1 MIKILVDSSSDITI
15 NEARELGIEMI
26 PIEILIDGEIYQD
39 GVNLS
44 HEEFFK
50 KLIESATFPQTSQI
64 TEFRFN
70 EKYAE
75 LTKDGDSVIFICL
88 SSKLSGSYNQALKA
102 SKNFNNVYV
111 VDSLNACVGERI
123 LIDYAISLVQQ
134 GLEFNDVIKKLENK
148 KKYIKVLALLGTL
161 KYLKK
166 GGRIS
171 PLVAFAGTMLNIKP
185 VVALEKGEVK
195 LVGKAMGSK
204 HGRNLLNSLITKSNG
219 VDFEMPFVTGYSDF
233 DTTLLDKYI
242 EDSKNLWGEDVN
254 EVPKYMIGS
263 TIGTHVGPG
272 AIVVAFFEKEN
283 M

>member
-44 HEEFFK
+44 HEEFLK

-102 SKNFNNVYV
+102 SKKFNNVYV

-185 VVALEKGEVK
+185 VVAIEKGEVK

-254 EVPKYMIGS
+254 EVPKCIIGS
-263 TIGTHVGPG
+263 TIGTHIGPG
-272 AIVVAFFEKEN
+272 AIAVAFFEKEN

>member
-15 NEARELGIEMI
+15 NEASELGIEMI
-26 PIEILIDGEIYQD
+26 PMEILIDGETYQD

-50 KLIESATFPQTSQI
+50 KLIESASFPQTSQI

-185 VVALEKGEVK
+185 VVAIEKGEVK

-204 HGRNLLNSLITKSNG
+204 HGSNLLNYLITKSNG

-263 TIGTHVGPG
+263 TIGTHIGPG
-272 AIVVAFFEKEN
+272 AIAVAFFEKEN